1 MQEFFDGIYGF
12 RDDYAWLSNMW
23 PCVVYFDKK
32 KYDSSEH
39 AYVAAKTLS
48 PSLRDII
55 GDLPTPKMAKK
66 FGTQIPIREDWDDVK
81 IDIMKE
87 IVESKFNEN
96 PDLKEKLLATGDL
109 YIEETNWWNDTFWG
123 VCNGVGKNRLGNI
136 LMELREKYRVKN
148 KT

>member
-1 MQEFFDGIYGF
+1 
-12 RDDYAWLSNMW
+12 
-23 PCVVYFDKK
+23 
-32 KYDSSEH
+32 
-39 AYVAAKTLS
+39 
-48 PSLRDII
+48 
-55 GDLPTPKMAKK
+55 MAKK

-81 IDIMKE
+81 VDIMKE

-96 PDLKEKLLATGDL
+96 PDLKEKLLATGGL

-148 KT
+148 K